1 MESIAAYLPVVMM
14 LSGFLLILI
23 LQYFIREHYR
33 LKQRSLPL
41 TNRPLRSP
49 GQSLLKE
56 IDSINQEATIWAVTL
71 FIAPVYAYA
80 TYISSMH
87 FRNQSATPGEAVT
100 MSVILLVFVFYISY
114 KLTGLL
120 RKRRLLRLGYDGEV
134 AVGQELNQLLREG
147 YHVFH
152 DFPAGQFNIAH
163 IVVGSKGVFAVETK
177 ACLKPKLGR
186 GREDA
191 TVEYTGRVLHFPK
204 WTDARIIE
212 QAERQAEWLSEWIGS
227 AIGEP
232 VAARAVVALP
242 GWLVKRTSID
252 GIPVVNPKQFQ
263 SLFGHIKPR
272 TLSEE
277 TIRRIVHQLDQ
288 KCRDVDPLSSVYDS
302 EETGE
307 PKEPTEQEEPGLD
320 QRSTQS

>member
-1 MESIAAYLPVVMM
+1 MHSIATYLPAVMM

-33 LKQRSLPL
+33 LKKQRLPFTQRL
-41 TNRPLRSP
+41 LRSA

-56 IDSINQEATIWAVTL
+56 IDSINQEVTVWVVTL
-71 FIAPVYAYA
+71 CIAPVYTYA
-80 TYISSMH
+80 FYISSMY
-87 FRNQSATPGEAVT
+87 FQNQPGTHGEAV
-100 MSVILLVFVFYISY
+100 MMGVIFLGFVSY
-114 KLTGLL
+114 NSYRLTGLL
-120 RKRRLLRLGYDGEV
+120 RRRRLLRLGYDGEV
-134 AVGQELNQLLREG
+134 AVGQELSQLQRDG

-152 DFPAGQFNIAH
+152 DFPGDKFNIDH

-177 ACLKPKLGR
+177 ARSKPSSGR

-204 WTDARIIE
+204 WTDTQIIE
-212 QAERQAEWLSEWIGS
+212 QAERQADWLSEWIGS

-232 VAARAVVALP
+232 VAARAIVALP
-242 GWLVKRTSID
+242 GWFVKRTSID

-288 KCRDVDPLSSVYDS
+288 KCRDVDPSSAIYDS
-302 EETGE
+302 AETG
-307 PKEPTEQEEPGLD
+307 
-320 QRSTQS
+320 

>member
-1 MESIAAYLPVVMM
+1 ML
-14 LSGFLLILI
+14 LSGYLLALILV
-23 LQYFIREHYR
+23 YFVREHYR
-33 LKQRSLPL
+33 LKNKRLPF
-41 TNRPLRSP
+41 TQSFLRSP

-56 IDSINQEATIWAVTL
+56 IESINQEVTVWAVTL

-80 TYISSMH
+80 VYISSMY
-87 FRNQSATPGEAVT
+87 FKNEPGTYGEAV
-100 MSVILLVFVFYISY
+100 MMGVVFLGFVSY
-114 KLTGLL
+114 NLYRLTGLL
-120 RKRRLLRLGYDGEV
+120 RRRRLLQLGYDGEV
-134 AVGQELNQLLREG
+134 AVGQELSQLLRDG

-152 DFPAGQFNIAH
+152 DFPAEQFNIDH

-177 ACLKPKLGR
+177 ARSKPNTGR
-186 GREDA
+186 GTEDA

-204 WTDARIIE
+204 WTDTQIIE

-232 VAARAVVALP
+232 VAARAIVALP
-242 GWLVKRTSID
+242 GWFVKRISIE

-263 SLFGHIKPR
+263 SLFQHIKPR

-288 KCRDVDPLSSVYDS
+288 QCRDVYPLSVVWES
-302 EETGE
+302 EETGAG
-307 PKEPTEQEEPGLD
+307 QN
-320 QRSTQS
+320 S